1 MPPSTDVRVVPS
13 QLRSEIRVRGV
24 TRPMI
29 DWFCTRKRALEH
41 AMDEARALGE
51 QFVLVENRA
60 WDEGSLVAVTPPIL
74 ATPLAA

>member
-1 MPPSTDVRVVPS
+1 
-13 QLRSEIRVRGV
+13 
-24 TRPMI
+24 MI